1 MKRNKKFITIFLI
14 IIIVFIFIL
23 VRKNVGFALNF
34 DDILFLK
41 TFQKNQDNIEKK
53 DKVKRNELDIMQ
65 YMFVVSLKN
74 ADFNQVNLTETIN
87 TKTLINEK
95 IAPGLEGMFDIVLYA
110 NESTKYNIKFESLT
124 AKPKNLRFQEMNT
137 KAEAKTLEELEKS
150 LVGDIEKDEQKVIS
164 VRWYWPY
171 DESEKEDKQ
180 DTIDSLSIEKYFFN
194 IYVTGEAI

>member
-23 VRKNVGFALNF
+23 VRKNVGFGLNF

>member
-150 LVGDIEKDEQKVIS
+150 LVGNIEKDEQKVIS

-171 DESEKEDKQ
+171 DESKKEDKQ

>member
-23 VRKNVGFALNF
+23 VRKYVGFALNF

-95 IAPGLEGMFDIVLYA
+95 IAPGLEGMFDIVLCA

>member
-1 MKRNKKFITIFLI
+1 
-14 IIIVFIFIL
+14 
-23 VRKNVGFALNF
+23 
-34 DDILFLK
+34 
-41 TFQKNQDNIEKK
+41 
-53 DKVKRNELDIMQ
+53 
-65 YMFVVSLKN
+65 
-74 ADFNQVNLTETIN
+74 
-87 TKTLINEK
+87 
-95 IAPGLEGMFDIVLYA
+95 
-110 NESTKYNIKFESLT
+110 
-124 AKPKNLRFQEMNT
+124 MNT

>member
-74 ADFNQVNLTETIN
+74 VDFNQVNLTETIN

>member
-1 MKRNKKFITIFLI
+1 M
-14 IIIVFIFIL
+14 FIFIL

-34 DDILFLK
+34 DDILFIK

-110 NESTKYNIKFESLT
+110 NESKKYNIKFESLT

-150 LVGDIEKDEQKVIS
+150 LVGNIEKDEQKVIS

-171 DESEKEDKQ
+171 DESKKEDKQ